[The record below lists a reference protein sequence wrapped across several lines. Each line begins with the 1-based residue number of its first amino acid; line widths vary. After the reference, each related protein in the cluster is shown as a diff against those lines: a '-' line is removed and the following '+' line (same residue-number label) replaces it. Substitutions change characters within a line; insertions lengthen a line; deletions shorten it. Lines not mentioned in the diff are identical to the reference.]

1 MTRAA
6 WLAFALVACGAR
18 TGLRAGNTTVD
29 ASLPDAPSD
38 LTPDFVWYRL
48 DETSGTTAHD
58 SSPNHYDVTNLSGV
72 VWDDGA
78 IFDGATCGSTIV
90 GAAFRTPPVTITAWL
105 APAERHDEGA
115 NSWGLAP
122 FPPDALSGDVPSLG
136 GYGVGLDVWTDGG
149 GGRALAVETGV
160 DATVGYHSLTGP
172 FNPNEER
179 FVALVITTSS
189 AAVWVDGSL
198 LSSVTTNVPPPT
210 QPTPLHLGCHN
221 DDTGYGTKRF
231 FAGRMRDARVYL
243 RDLDA
248 SQVAELFSQGP
259 D

>member
-78 IFDGATCGSTIV
+78 LRRRNVRLDDRRRSV
-90 GAAFRTPPVTITAWL
+90 PDAARHDHGVV

-160 DATVGYHSLTGP
+160 DATVGYHSLTGL

-259 D
+259 V